1 MEDYLRKI
9 LNNDQSIIHG
19 VYEPPNN
26 IPILR
31 YKVNK
36 QGYKVILLGKEM
48 KLSCMNWLS
57 TELIK
62 PAYIFDN
69 LNELDNID
77 RNQKYFVVIA
87 DSNYKYTA
95 FQSKMI
101 SKFNQLGILDYLCP
115 YDYEKIPKHDTQYL
129 EYFKENQENIIAMMN
144 MLADEESKNTY
155 IEYIRTKIYC
165 DFYRLTQH
173 PTWNKYFDE
182 TVYIHIDDEVFVN
195 CGASNGDT
203 IFYYLEKFDK
213 FKKIIAFENDKI
225 RVEQFKENMLYFPK
239 DIQKKI
245 IHYSTLVDDKDNKLD
260 LICSNEKVSLINMD
274 IEGMELDVLKGAKNI
289 IANNRP
295 VIAACA
301 YHLPSDLYELPLY
314 LKNLCDE
321 YELFYR
327 KYASTVR
334 NRFCNAELVLYA
346 VPQKRLIKK

>member
-1 MEDYLRKI
+1 MEQYLRKI

-31 YKVNK
+31 YRVNK

-48 KLSCMNWLS
+48 KLSCLNWLS
-57 TELIK
+57 TELIR
-62 PAYIFDN
+62 PTYIIDS
-69 LNELDNID
+69 LDELDSID

-87 DSNYKYTA
+87 EPNYKYTS

-101 SKFNQLGILDYLCP
+101 SKFSELGIFDYLCP
-115 YDYEKIPKHDTQYL
+115 YDYEKMPKHDIQYL
-129 EYFKENQENIIAMMN
+129 EYFNKNEEKILTMMN
-144 MLADEESKNTY
+144 MLADDESKKTY
-155 IEYIRTKIYC
+155 IEYIRTKVYC

-173 PTWNKYFDE
+173 PTWNKYFDD
-182 TVYIHIDDEVFVN
+182 TIYIHNNDETFVN

-225 RVEQFKENMLYFPK
+225 RVEQFKENMQYLAK
-239 DIQKKI
+239 DIRERI
-245 IHYSTLVDDKDNKLD
+245 ILYQTLVDNNKNKLD
-260 LICSNEKVSLINMD
+260 IICNDDKISLINMD

-289 IANNRP
+289 IVNNKP

-301 YHLPSDLYELPLY
+301 YHLPSDLYELPTY

-321 YELFYR
+321 YEIFYR